1 MISDACDFMGVRC
14 YTHISKLNDENL
26 DEIILS

>member
-1 MISDACDFMGVRC
+1 MILEACDFMGVKC

-26 DEIILS
+26 DKIILS